1 VASSQVEVGPRE
13 ESRLKQFRLVAL
25 MPFGI
30 TVALVICMV
39 LVEILLV
46 LDWATEGGVRRLL
59 IGTGCLLATALILH
73 LLTGFPTADGRRQAF
88 GGGVSDEQML
98 ALMFLGVVAGIAA
111 HYAFYARG
119 RFSWRSFARPLVVS
133 PIVLLP
139 LIGSVQGA
147 ALETIQIFSFV
158 ILAFQ
163 NGFFWR
169 EVLRNAKP

>member
-1 VASSQVEVGPRE
+1 
-13 ESRLKQFRLVAL
+13 

-30 TVALVICMV
+30 TIALVICMV

-46 LDWATEGGVRRLL
+46 VDWAMDGDVRRLV
-59 IGTGCLLATALILH
+59 IGTGCLLATALILN
-73 LLTGFPTADGRRQAF
+73 LLAGFPTADGRQAF
-88 GGGVSDEQML
+88 GGAVSDEQML
-98 ALMFLGVVAGIAA
+98 GLMFLGVVAGIAA
-111 HYAFYARG
+111 HHVFYARG

-139 LIGSVQGA
+139 LVGSLQGA